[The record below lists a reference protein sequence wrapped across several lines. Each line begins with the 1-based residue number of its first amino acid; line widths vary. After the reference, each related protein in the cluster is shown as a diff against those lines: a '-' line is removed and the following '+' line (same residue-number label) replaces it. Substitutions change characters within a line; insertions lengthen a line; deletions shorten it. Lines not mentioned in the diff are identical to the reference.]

1 MMSLEK
7 QMRIAMRETLRS
19 ALEALGA
26 QVGGGG
32 YVGGGL
38 EV

>member
-26 QVGGGG
+26 QVRR
-32 YVGGGL
+32 YQVKATAL
-38 EV
+38 QL